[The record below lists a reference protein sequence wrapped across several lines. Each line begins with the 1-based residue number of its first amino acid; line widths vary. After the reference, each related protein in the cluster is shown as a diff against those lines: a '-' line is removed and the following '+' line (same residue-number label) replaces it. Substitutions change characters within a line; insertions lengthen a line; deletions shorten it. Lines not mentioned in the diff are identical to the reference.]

1 MLIDVHVINEAVQSF
16 TIPDIRVICWNVV
29 FCSWIKVIRASIN
42 RRRYSLI
49 FTPVLM
55 RNKIISVNVPVC
67 GEYNLTPISFYYI
80 KITFELLKG
89 VAGRNCLIFWLL
101 NITKYKQNIW
111 PINDLSYSLF

>member
-16 TIPDIRVICWNVV
+16 TIPDIRIICWNVV

-42 RRRYSLI
+42 RRSYSLI

-55 RNKIISVNVPVC
+55 RNKIISVNVPVY
-67 GEYNLTPISFYYI
+67 GEYNLTPISFCYI

-101 NITKYKQNIW
+101 NITKYKQKIW